1 MILCICNVVRD
12 ADIDTAI
19 RAGVRSFKEFTQ
31 RTGCSGVCGT
41 CSEDAEALFYAR
53 LKLFKAERRESI
65 FGTVLACAA

>member
-19 RAGVRSFKEFTQ
+19 HDGVRSFKEFTL

-41 CSEDAEALFYAR
+41 CSEEAEALFYSR
-53 LKLFKAERRESI
+53 LKMFRAERRQSI
-65 FGTVLACAA
+65 FGTVPCAA

>member
-19 RAGVRSFKEFTQ
+19 ESGVRSFKEFAQ

-41 CSEDAEALFYAR
+41 CLEDAETLFHAR
-53 LKLFKAERRESI
+53 LKLFRAERRESI

>member
-19 RAGVRSFKEFTQ
+19 RDGVRSFKEFTQ

-41 CSEDAEALFYAR
+41 CSEDAEALFYTR
-53 LKLFKAERRESI
+53 LRLFRAERRESI
-65 FGTVLACAA
+65 FGVVACAA

>member
-41 CSEDAEALFYAR
+41 CSEDAEALFYTR
-53 LKLFKAERRESI
+53 LKLFRAERRESI
-65 FGTVLACAA
+65 FGAVACAA